1 MSMQYVVQCLA
12 HHLQD
17 ALLWIRN
24 SMKFIVRHKSRERK
38 EFSSLA
44 SCLSCKEA
52 KAARVHELR
61 SCSCRAPVDL
71 LGITQSRSSLGLW
84 ISKWSVWVSLSLKAS
99 CAHLAMKIKFDLL
112 DFFCEGKGAGI
123 WLQNSCRSFPAALR
137 PNQGQGA
144 WKTLTLPGLV
154 SGSLETESF
163 QADISSNG
171 KNIYFKKRTCLQ
183 VQHAS
188 TFLSLRVSSA
198 IPTWWLTSRY

>member
-1 MSMQYVVQCLA
+1 MSFAVA
-12 HHLQD
+12 RAGLQWIFLVSHRAD
-17 ALLWIRN
+17 LLWAC
-24 SMKFIVRHKSRERK
+24 E
-38 EFSSLA
+38 SL
-44 SCLSCKEA
+44 SEVSECLSHWRQA
-52 KAARVHELR
+52 VL
-61 SCSCRAPVDL
+61 
-71 LGITQSRSSLGLW
+71 TWLW
-84 ISKWSVWVSLSLKAS
+84 KWSLIFL
-99 CAHLAMKIKFDLL
+99 I
-112 DFFCEGKGAGI
+112 FFCEGKGAGI

-154 SGSLETESF
+154 SCSLETESF
-163 QADISSNG
+163 QADTSSNG